1 MTDPALDPA
10 SSRAAFDALLAV
22 ARRLAAVDRL
32 TATGSAG
39 AAGSDADEPLLTAV
53 ARTAAVVLE
62 AQAASIALHHPADD
76 RLVFVAAAGPAAG
89 DIVGLG
95 IDASAGIAGYAF
107 STGQPLAV
115 ADVATDPRFDR
126 TIAEATGYV
135 PRSLLATPLIDEQ
148 GTLGVLEVLD
158 RRDGTFSLRD
168 LDLAAT
174 LAAEATIIVR
184 RSQAGRD
191 ATRLLRGALVSLA
204 AVDRPTA
211 DGASAPAVD
220 VEAIVSELAV
230 RLADDAHDPTWR
242 LADQLARLIG
252 SDPDQV
258 ELAVDWLDA
267 LLRRSGRAAGRSGA
281 PDPGRR

>member
-10 SSRAAFDALLAV
+10 ASRAAFDALLAI
-22 ARRLAAVDRL
+22 ARRLEAVDRL
-32 TATGSAG
+32 SASAPGSADP
-39 AAGSDADEPLLTAV
+39 AAEEPLLTAV
-53 ARTAAVVLE
+53 ARTATVVLE

-89 DIVGLG
+89 EIVGLG

-115 ADVATDPRFDR
+115 ADVAADPRFDR

-135 PRSLLATPLIDEQ
+135 PRSLLATPLVDEQ

-158 RRDGTFSLRD
+158 RRDGSFSLRD
-168 LDLAAT
+168 LDMAAT

-191 ATRLLRGALVSLA
+191 AMRLLRGALVSLVA
-204 AVDRPTA
+204 SDQPPA
-211 DGASAPAVD
+211 DGAPAPAVD
-220 VEAIVSELAV
+220 IEAIVSEIAV
-230 RLADDAHDPTWR
+230 LLADEAGDPTWR

-252 SDPDQV
+252 SDPDRL

-267 LLRRSGRAAGRSGA
+267 LLRRSGRAAGRPGTA
-281 PDPGRR
+281 GPDRR

>member
-10 SSRAAFDALLAV
+10 ASRAAFDALLAI
-22 ARRLAAVDRL
+22 ARRLEAVDRL
-32 TATGSAG
+32 SASAPGSADP
-39 AAGSDADEPLLTAV
+39 AAEEPLLTAV
-53 ARTAAVVLE
+53 ARTATVVLE

-89 DIVGLG
+89 EIVGLG

-115 ADVATDPRFDR
+115 ADVAADPRFDR

-135 PRSLLATPLIDEQ
+135 PRSLLATPLVDEQ

-158 RRDGTFSLRD
+158 RRDGSFSLRD

-191 ATRLLRGALVSLA
+191 AMRLLRGALVSLVA
-204 AVDRPTA
+204 SDQPPA
-211 DGASAPAVD
+211 DGAPAPAVD
-220 VEAIVSELAV
+220 IEAIVSEIAV
-230 RLADDAHDPTWR
+230 LLADEAGDPTWR

-252 SDPDQV
+252 SDPDRL

-267 LLRRSGRAAGRSGA
+267 LLRRSGRAAGRPGTA
-281 PDPGRR
+281 GPDRR

>member
-10 SSRAAFDALLAV
+10 ARRAVFDALLAV
-22 ARRLAAVDRL
+22 ARRLAAADRL
-32 TATGSAG
+32 A
-39 AAGSDADEPLLTAV
+39 AAGSAADEPLLTAV
-53 ARTAAVVLE
+53 ARTATVVLE

-115 ADVATDPRFDR
+115 ADVAADPRFDR

-135 PRSLLATPLIDEQ
+135 PRSLLATPLVDEQ

-191 ATRLLRGALVSLA
+191 ATQLLRGALVSLA
-204 AVDRPTA
+204 AADRPTA
-211 DGASAPAVD
+211 DGAPAPPVD
-220 VEAIVSELAV
+220 IEAIVSEIAA
-230 RLADDAHDPTWR
+230 RLADEAGDPTWR
-242 LADQLARLIG
+242 LADQLARLID
-252 SDPDQV
+252 SDPDRL

-267 LLRRSGRAAGRSGA
+267 LLRRAERPAGRSGA
-281 PDPGRR
+281 PGTGRR